1 MLFVGRVLNAVLLPD
16 QLAIE
21 DDHRLLVF
29 RIVSPQW
36 PLTGADRCVFSGNLW
51 LGFRCCAQTA
61 SENHDAQKSEKLL
74 GWLKNDL
81 GRRGSRAPVIASQ
94 NISTRCNVPNQT
106 GVQKVFLACRSGC
119 SKLVGTSIGKDKR
132 NVLAGTLSSCE
143 NSEVKTPCCRMTTH
157 HTS

>member
-29 RIVSPQW
+29 RIVSHNGPHW
-36 PLTGADRCVFSGNLW
+36 CRSMCFSGNLW

-61 SENHDAQKSEKLL
+61 SETTMRIHARSCLVGSFKD
-74 GWLKNDL
+74 DL

-94 NISTRCNVPNQT
+94 NISTRCNVRIRQVFRKFFLRAAVVVPNWWAHLLGKT
-106 GVQKVFLACRSGC
+106 NEMCWLELCRAAR
-119 SKLVGTSIGKDKR
+119 IQQ
-132 NVLAGTLSSCE
+132 
-143 NSEVKTPCCRMTTH
+143 
-157 HTS
+157 